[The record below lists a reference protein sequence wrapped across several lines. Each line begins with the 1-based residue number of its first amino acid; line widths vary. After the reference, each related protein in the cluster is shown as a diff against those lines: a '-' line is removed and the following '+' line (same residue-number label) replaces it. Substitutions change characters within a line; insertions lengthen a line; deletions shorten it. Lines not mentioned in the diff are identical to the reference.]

1 MGLQIA
7 LVWLAYP
14 LGWFAYTLVR
24 GRATHWYP
32 YPFVDVTQHGYGGVL
47 VRGLVFMLAFAIG
60 AVIFAMLSDR
70 RASAARSQT
79 P

>member
-1 MGLQIA
+1 M
-7 LVWLAYP
+7 
-14 LGWFAYTLVR
+14 
-24 GRATHWYP
+24 
-32 YPFVDVTQHGYGGVL
+32 
-47 VRGLVFMLAFAIG
+47 RGLVFMLAFAIG